1 MQAFKEKLLHETIEG
16 CLRNVDLDFV
26 RFVVKRVTP
35 DAILTIN
42 YLESVTPLV
51 KRVVADVINTMTV
64 TGAPVPQTENPVVTG
79 SRYFAE
85 SFTSTLVA
93 AANSQDVTTSDELK
107 VLTIM
112 KDMLSAVV
120 TTDELVGQGTAS
132 YYTVLYQGNVNRW
145 IIRYLGDRA
154 RPLVC
159 FPMEL
164 TKAHR
169 RGLAKRGL
177 ELGPCGNSVVLDKP
191 ESIVRLS
198 GVIFDVL
205 TWCRDD
211 GNLMRKRTVR
221 SEMIEGG
228 YGNRMVC

>member
-1 MQAFKEKLLHETIEG
+1 MQTFKEKLLHETIEG

-26 RFVVKRVTP
+26 RFVVKRVSP
-35 DAILTIN
+35 DAMLSVE
-42 YLESVTPLV
+42 YLESVAPLV

-64 TGAPVPQTENPVVTG
+64 TGARASQTGNTMVTG
-79 SRYFAE
+79 SRCSADKA
-85 SFTSTLVA
+85 TDTLVA
-93 AANSQDVTTSDELK
+93 AADSQDITTSDELK

-120 TTDELVGQGTAS
+120 TTEELVGQGTAS

-145 IIRYLGDRA
+145 IIRYLGGRA
-154 RPLVC
+154 RPLAC

-169 RGLAKRGL
+169 TGLTKRGL

-191 ESIVRLS
+191 ESIVHLS

-205 TWCRDD
+205 AWCRDD
-211 GNLMRKRTVR
+211 GKLRRERVAR
-221 SEMIEGG
+221 SEMIEGV